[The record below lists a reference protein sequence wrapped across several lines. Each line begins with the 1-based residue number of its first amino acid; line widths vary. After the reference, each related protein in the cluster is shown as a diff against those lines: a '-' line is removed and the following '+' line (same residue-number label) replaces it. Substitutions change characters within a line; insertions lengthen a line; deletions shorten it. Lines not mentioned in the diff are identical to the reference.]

1 MPGRQ
6 SWSWAGGNHGAS
18 GRPNRLRGELLLYG
32 YWRRESVVISLIVL
46 LLVVWLILIL
56 LGLLVKGLFWLI
68 VVGTVLFVATA
79 IVGWVK
85 RNA

>member
-1 MPGRQ
+1 MPAAVRTG
-6 SWSWAGGNHGAS
+6 SAVNCCCTGN
-18 GRPNRLRGELLLYG
+18 
-32 YWRRESVVISLIVL
+32 WRRESVLISLIVL
-46 LLVVWLILIL
+46 LLVVWLILNL